1 MLKPKLI
8 HLDKKV
14 IEVLTIQAVKKET
27 TFKELAQTILT
38 NIAKDFEAKTI

>member
-27 TFKELAQTILT
+27 TFKELAQNILT
-38 NIAKDFEAKTI
+38 NIANDFGSKPI